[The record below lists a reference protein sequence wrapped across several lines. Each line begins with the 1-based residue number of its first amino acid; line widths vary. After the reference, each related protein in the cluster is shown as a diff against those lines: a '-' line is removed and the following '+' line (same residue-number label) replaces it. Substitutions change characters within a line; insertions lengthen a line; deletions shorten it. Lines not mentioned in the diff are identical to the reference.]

1 MINLAGKWFQ
11 RIKMSPSYYFK
22 ELFRYIRT
30 AKSAV
35 FSSTVVVTIA
45 VLLLGIYITIS
56 VNSIKLM
63 RMIRDKVEID
73 AYLLDSIDVTKAN
86 SLINSIKTIGGIK
99 SVKYISKDEAA
110 KIFAEDFGK
119 DILEVFDYNPLPP
132 SLKISLYDEYKTTER
147 IEKIKSELT
156 NFKDINDIVYAQNNL
171 QILER
176 NSNSLVFLNLTL
188 LIIITFASVF
198 LVGNT
203 IKLMISA
210 KKNTIELMKLIG
222 ANKETI
228 RTPFLLEGF
237 FQGFV
242 GSVLAVIILQ
252 LFLNYFYSTYTNNDF
267 NFSIIDSTFL
277 LLMVVFG
284 TLLGTFGSLFSV
296 RRFLRIY

>member
-1 MINLAGKWFQ
+1 
-11 RIKMSPSYYFK
+11 MSPSYYFK
-22 ELFRYIRT
+22 ELFRYLKT

-35 FSSTVVVTIA
+35 FGSTIVVAIA

-56 VNSIKLM
+56 INSIKLLKL
-63 RMIRDKVEID
+63 IRDKVEID
-73 AYLLDSIDVTKAN
+73 AYLTDTFDETKA
-86 SLINSIKTIGGIK
+86 SGLISQIKTIGGIK
-99 SVKYISKDEAA
+99 SVRYISKDEAA

-132 SLKISLYDEYKTTER
+132 SLKISLYDEYKTTDR
-147 IEKIKSELT
+147 IEHIKGELT
-156 NFKDINDIVYAQNNL
+156 NYKDINDIVYAQKNL
-171 QILER
+171 EILER

-188 LIIITFASVF
+188 LLIITFSSIF

-222 ANKETI
+222 ASKETI

-237 FQGFV
+237 FQGFI
-242 GSVLAVIILQ
+242 GSLLAVVILQ
-252 LFLNYFYSTYTNNDF
+252 LFLNYFYSTYSNNDF

-277 LLMVVFG
+277 ILMVVFG
-284 TLLGTFGSLFSV
+284 SLLGTFGSLFSV
-296 RRFLRIY
+296 RRFLKYY